1 MNEFKGTPGP
11 WIKRE
16 IAGAFHKQKAYA
28 IDFNEDQEQVVDY
41 VYREEDANLIAVA
54 PQLLLALQDAEE
66 ILRGAL
72 GAVPGVKARVD
83 AYANLI
89 AKALGK

>member
-1 MNEFKGTPGP
+1 MSEFKGTPGP
-11 WIKRE
+11 WKAHGDSQAHSDTDFSIETASFE
-16 IAGAFHKQKAYA
+16 IVAY
-28 IDFNEDQEQVVDY
+28 VVG
-41 VYREEDANLIAVA
+41 EADANLIAVA

-72 GAVPGVKARVD
+72 GAVPSVKARVN
-83 AYANLI
+83 AYADLI

>member
-16 IAGAFHKQKAYA
+16 IEGAFHNQKAYA

-41 VYREEDANLIAVA
+41 VYQEEDANLIAVA

-72 GAVPGVKARVD
+72 GAVPGVKSRVD

>member
-16 IAGAFHKQKAYA
+16 IEGAFHKQKAYA
-28 IDFNEDQEQVVDY
+28 IDYNEDQEQVVDY

-72 GAVPGVKARVD
+72 DVVPGVKARVD
-83 AYANLI
+83 AYADLI

>member
-1 MNEFKGTPGP
+1 MSKFKGTPGP
-11 WIKRE
+11 WEVDGVE
-16 IAGAFHKQKAYA
+16 IRASASHPMERICEMAPGFST
-28 IDFNEDQEQVVDY
+28 
-41 VYREEDANLIAVA
+41 EDAKLIATA

-72 GAVPGVKARVD
+72 GNLPSVRSRVD

-89 AKALGK
+89 AKALGERP